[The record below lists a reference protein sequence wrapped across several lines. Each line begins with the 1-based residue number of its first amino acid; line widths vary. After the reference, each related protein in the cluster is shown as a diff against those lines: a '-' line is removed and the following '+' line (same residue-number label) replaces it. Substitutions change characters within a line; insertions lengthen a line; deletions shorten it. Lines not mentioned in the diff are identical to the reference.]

1 MTADVATLHENMD
14 ILIAGV
20 RREGNVQAEVWKG
33 EIDRAGFAD
42 SALNLA
48 HYLALRRLD
57 LRPLQRPLTA
67 LGLSSLGRLESRV
80 LPTLVAVRSALS
92 ALLGRE
98 PDPELSTG
106 EFFAGEARQRSHTHE
121 ILGTSA
127 TSPPVALLVTCPT
140 EAADDPAFMLALAER
155 GSRPC
160 ASTARMTAP
169 ITGSA

>member
-1 MTADVATLHENMD
+1 MTADIATLHENMD
-14 ILIAGV
+14 ALIAEV
-20 RREGNVQAEVWKG
+20 RREGDVQAEVWKG

-80 LPTLVAVRSALS
+80 LPTLLAVRSALS

-98 PDPELSTG
+98 PVPKLSIV
-106 EFFAGEARQRSHTHE
+106 AG
-121 ILGTSA
+121 
-127 TSPPVALLVTCPT
+127 V
-140 EAADDPAFMLALAER
+140 
-155 GSRPC
+155 
-160 ASTARMTAP
+160 
-169 ITGSA
+169 